1 VRDLLEHVED
11 ALVPRVVRVRP
22 EVEAGTGVAAQGRGE
37 ATEEILCLD
46 ERDLLPVFG
55 EIGAGGETTDAAAD
69 DDRVTQGDL
78 RELGEFRGY
87 PNLTASVVPD

>member
-11 ALVPRVVRVRP
+11 PLVARVIRVRT
-22 EVEAGTGVAAQGRGE
+22 EVEAGAGVATQGRGE
-37 ATEEILCLD
+37 ATEELLCLD

-55 EIGAGGETTDAAAD
+55 EVGAGCETTDAATD

-87 PNLTASVVPD
+87 PNPTASAVPD

>member
-1 VRDLLEHVED
+1 MIGVRS
-11 ALVPRVVRVRP
+11 
-22 EVEAGTGVAAQGRGE
+22 EVEASAGGAAQGRGE
-37 ATEEILCLD
+37 ATEEVLRLD

-87 PNLTASVVPD
+87 PNVTASAVPD